1 MITGTKEEFSDQLN
15 QLNRYIDETINNVK
29 MDNPVDIHK
38 VYSINTKEDN
48 SKSLMEAIEISK
60 KRGTFESKGYGIY
73 YNSENNFE
81 VLIELIP
88 MGTVMDGITQFKVEI
103 EILVKVSDKL
113 QVLKD
118 FFEKNMNIMM
128 KFPKEK
134 PMEVCY
140 EMQKDTNVPISLKQ
154 FSRERWYE
162 AHLKEIFGSGFLKNK
177 SDHPYMISKEPC
189 LFEFTKNLRNV
200 MVSYVGHDFKR
211 EDAERLSNRRGSQH
225 FDL

>member
-15 QLNRYIDETINNVK
+15 QLNQYIDKTINDLK
-29 MDNPVDIHK
+29 MDNPVDIHQE
-38 VYSINTKEDN
+38 YSIDTKENN
-48 SKSLMEAIEISK
+48 SESLMKAIKISK
-60 KRGTFESKGYGIY
+60 DRETFESKGYGIY

-88 MGTVMDGITQFKVEI
+88 MHTVMDGITRMKVEI
-103 EILVKVSDKL
+103 GILAKVSDKL

-128 KFPKEK
+128 KFPKER

-140 EMQKDTNVPISLKQ
+140 EMQKDTDVPICLKQ

-162 AHLKEIFGSGFLKNK
+162 AHLKEIFGTDVLKNNTNY
-177 SDHPYMISKEPC
+177 PYMISKEPC
-189 LFEFTKNLRNV
+189 LFEFTKNLKKV
-200 MVSYVGHDFKR
+200 MVSYVGPNIK
-211 EDAERLSNRRGSQH
+211 DAEDLSNSRGSRH
-225 FDL
+225 PVP